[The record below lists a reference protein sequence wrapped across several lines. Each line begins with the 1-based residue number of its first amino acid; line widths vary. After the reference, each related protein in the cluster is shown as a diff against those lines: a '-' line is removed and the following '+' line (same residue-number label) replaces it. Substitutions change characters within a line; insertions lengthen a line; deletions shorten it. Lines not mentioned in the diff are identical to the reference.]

1 MYTHTY
7 IRSVESVKQT
17 SGTLYVDATALLL
30 IIQRL
35 GKLTLERGQ
44 SHGVSDERRQR
55 VPQVYSAP
63 ATGKTRSPI
72 AFLQRHSDVKSS

>member
-1 MYTHTY
+1 MYTYTY

-35 GKLTLERGQ
+35 GKLTL
-44 SHGVSDERRQR
+44 
-55 VPQVYSAP
+55 
-63 ATGKTRSPI
+63 
-72 AFLQRHSDVKSS
+72 